1 MRIGIDARL
10 YGTKHRGLGR
20 YVKVLVDELVKTDT
34 DNQYVLFLNED
45 NYDES
50 SLINS
55 SAKKV
60 LLPARWYSLKEQLLG
75 PKIIAKEKCKLV
87 HFPHFNV
94 PIFYGGKFIVTIHD
108 LIINHFPDSRAT
120 TLPKAYYRLKLWG
133 YKIIIRRAIK
143 KAVKIIVP
151 SHFVKE
157 DILKHY
163 KVKPE
168 KIAVIYEG
176 YFLGQEHLPARIDRF
191 NIQKPFLLY
200 VGAAYPHKNLDGL
213 IRAFKKLNRSKE
225 FQLVLVGS
233 GDYFYERLKKESA
246 DVPGLIFTGYVS
258 EGELSALYDRARAF
272 VFPSLY
278 EGFGLPPVE
287 AQAHDLPVVSSNRG
301 SLAEV
306 LGQSA
311 LFFNP
316 EDDKDMLDKL
326 RQIMTDNNL
335 RQSLRAKGEENI
347 KRFSWRKMT
356 DKIKK
361 LYLS

>member
-20 YVKVLVDELVKTDT
+20 YVKVLVEELVKTDT

-60 LLPARWYSLKEQLLG
+60 LLPASWYSFKEQLLG
-75 PKIIAKEKCKLV
+75 PKIIAKEKCDLV

-94 PIFYGGKFIVTIHD
+94 PIFYRGKFIVTIHD

-133 YKIIIRRAIK
+133 YKIIVRQAIK

-151 SHFVKE
+151 SRFVKE
-157 DILKHY
+157 DILTHY
-163 KVKPE
+163 RVEPE
-168 KIAVIYEG
+168 KITVIYEG
-176 YFLGQEHLPARIDRF
+176 YFLGQEHLPAQIDRF

-200 VGAAYPHKNLDGL
+200 VGAAYPHKNLESL
-213 IRAFKKLNRSKE
+213 IRVFKKLNRSKE
-225 FQLVLVGS
+225 FQLALVGS
-233 GDYFYERLKKESA
+233 TDYFYDRLKKTSA
-246 DVPGLIFTGYVS
+246 DVPGIIFTGYVS
-258 EGELSALYDRARAF
+258 EGELSALYKRAAAF

-287 AQAHDLPVVSSNRG
+287 AQAHDLPVASSNRG
-301 SLAEV
+301 SLPEI
-306 LGQSA
+306 LGDSA

-316 EDDKDMLDKL
+316 QDEQEMLNQFKK
-326 RQIMTDNNL
+326 IMTDGDL
-335 RQSLRAKGEENI
+335 RRRLIKAGRENI
-347 KRFSWRKMT
+347 KRFGWQKMAGQ
-356 DKIKK
+356 IKR